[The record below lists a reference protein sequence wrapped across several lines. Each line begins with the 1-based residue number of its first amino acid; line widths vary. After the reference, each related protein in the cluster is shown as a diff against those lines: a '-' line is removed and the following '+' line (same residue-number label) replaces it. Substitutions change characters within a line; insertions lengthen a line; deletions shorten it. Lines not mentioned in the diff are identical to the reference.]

1 MTLNHASS
9 ASVEL
14 LWKFGLLLLLRRTK
28 TMSDR
33 DLSRPDH
40 CTYAV
45 LLLALLLRAEVS
57 VAALVR
63 PSFPILER
71 QSKQEAL

>member
-45 LLLALLLRAEVS
+45 LLALLLRAEVS